1 MTAYTYQFKI
11 VSSVIMTI
19 RASKRNLFR
28 QNKAYFEPLRLAQLM

>member
-19 RASKRNLFR
+19 RASKKIFLGRT
-28 QNKAYFEPLRLAQLM
+28 KPIWGP